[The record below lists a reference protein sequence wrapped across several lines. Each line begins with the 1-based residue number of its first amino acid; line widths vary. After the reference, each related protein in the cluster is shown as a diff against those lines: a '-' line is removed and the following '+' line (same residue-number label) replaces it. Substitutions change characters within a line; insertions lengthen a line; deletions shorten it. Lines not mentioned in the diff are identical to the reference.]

1 MSWMS
6 LLNNMKIKEEIFK
19 TSARIIKYLANKE
32 RGIAYHED
40 LIDDL
45 ESDISTKRGKRT
57 FSDSLNLLEE
67 FGLVQVLG
75 TDAYKLLLK

>member
-1 MSWMS
+1 
-6 LLNNMKIKEEIFK
+6 MKIKEEIFK

>member
-1 MSWMS
+1 MS
-6 LLNNMKIKEEIFK
+6 LLNKMKIKEEIFK

-32 RGIAYHED
+32 RRIAYHED